1 MPIKQIWL
9 HLWPLLLSH
18 INLHKHQRCS
28 PFCYRSTSADLQQS
42 SSRLFRSIQS
52 QFIVSSFYCYHC
64 CIIFIPRFYTGTS
77 SSLKC
82 LVSATSQ
89 IVHIPPMFCSL
100 PILFNRQ
107 KRLQFCK
114 GIQFNFNYIICCC
127 IHLLLQLQ

>member
-1 MPIKQIWL
+1 MLTKVIAITLLYTVQLNLTRMPIKQIWL

-42 SSRLFRSIQS
+42 SSRLFRSIRS

-77 SSLKC
+77 SSLKMLGFSNIIDC
-82 LVSATSQ
+82 PHSSHVLLAPDPLQSSKAP
-89 IVHIPPMFCSL
+89 IVL
-100 PILFNRQ
+100 
-107 KRLQFCK
+107 
-114 GIQFNFNYIICCC
+114 
-127 IHLLLQLQ
+127 